1 MSDKPAGWYPDPDGE
16 NRQRYWDGDAW
27 SEYYTPLAPQ
37 HEELR
42 GSATATADYPYL
54 AASRTGA
61 HHDVMV
67 TPTGGGS
74 GWPTPP
80 KTAGDGGQT
89 LEFSGGGRR
98 GSAGRW
104 ALIVASVLVVGLVI
118 GSLWWAFGWSSP
130 GDGPT
135 GGPTAT
141 TPPPTDGPTTTADVA
156 VGTAVSGEVP
166 EAGLW
171 VGTVSVAADSTLL
184 VDARAAGSSGDLRL
198 QVREAGS
205 TDPLSEN
212 DDRGSFLRGVGG
224 TSLDPLT
231 AATLTAGTYEIVVDD
246 RRGQETG
253 FDLTVTAVE
262 EQLTIDT
269 PLTAS
274 LADDA
279 VWLGT
284 VAIADDG
291 EYVVDVRGD
300 GADPVLVMIG
310 PDGRQLVS
318 DDRDLDSPDPLIE
331 ERLTAGTWTVVI
343 TEYFGDPTE
352 LTITAGAA

>member
-16 NRQRYWDGDAW
+16 NRQRYWDGSAW

-37 HEELR
+37 RDELR
-42 GSATATADYPYL
+42 GASTATADYPYL
-54 AASRTGA
+54 TASRTGA

-67 TPTGGGS
+67 TPAGGGS
-74 GWPTPP
+74 GWPTAAPAP
-80 KTAGDGGQT
+80 EGGQT

-130 GDGPT
+130 GDDPT

-141 TPPPTDGPTTTADVA
+141 TAPPSDGPTVTADVA
-156 VGTAVSGEVP
+156 VGTSVSGEVP

-184 VDARAAGSSGDLRL
+184 LDARASGSDGDLRL

-205 TDPLSEN
+205 TDTLSEN
-212 DDRGSFLRGVGG
+212 DDRGSFLQGVGG

-231 AATLTAGTYEIVVDD
+231 SATLTAGSYEIVVDD
-246 RRGQETG
+246 RRGEETG
-253 FDLTVTAVE
+253 FDLAVTAVE
-262 EQLTIDT
+262 EELTLET
-269 PLTAS
+269 PTTTS
-274 LADDA
+274 LAADA

-291 EYVVDVRGD
+291 DYVVDVLGD

-318 DDRDLDSPDPLIE
+318 DDRDQDSPDPLIA
-331 ERLTAGTWTVVI
+331 ERLGAGTWTVVI
-343 TEYFGDPTE
+343 TEYFGDATE